1 MEPQEGPWELVGTTS
16 DELIEFGEK
25 LQRSKR
31 DQDRTLAV
39 KVCPIRCAQDM
50 DSWRW
55 HISSLISS
63 PLGT

>member
-16 DELIEFGEK
+16 EELIEFGEK

-39 KVCPIRCAQDM
+39 KVCPVQCKPRE
-50 DSWRW
+50 SW
-55 HISSLISS
+55 HC
-63 PLGT
+63 